1 MNLRWAMVSV
11 LGGLLALA
19 PASMVGHTTAHADAP
34 RATTKQGAE
43 AYTLSPETM
52 AKAVAYSR
60 ARTTLGFVSTGWGI
74 LQLLLLLTLGVVY
87 RMRNVAVN
95 LTRGMGR
102 GAKAAWAQGAVFLL
116 EFLVVTSLLSL
127 PLELFGHHLAVAYG
141 QSVQGWA
148 SWFGDQAK
156 GFALSWAIGLPVV
169 MLLFRVVRKAPRLWW
184 LVFWF
189 PAMAMVLLGVFA
201 SPYIIDPLFNH
212 FEPLNASNPALV
224 QRLEEVVHR
233 GGIVIP
239 PERMYLMKASEK
251 VTGLNAYVT
260 GFGASK
266 RVVVWDTS
274 IAKGTPD
281 QISFIFGHEMGHYAL
296 NHIPKGLIFSAVVLL
311 VMFFVGFH
319 AVQWLL
325 GRYGRAWR
333 IPTQNDWGALVVFV
347 LVLSVFGFL
356 TEPILNGFSRMHE
369 HEADVYGQE
378 AIHGIVGDPQGAAQS
393 AFQLLGETSLAD
405 PHPNPFVV
413 FWTYSHPAIG
423 ARAQFARDYN
433 PWAGGETPK
442 YFKADR

>member
-1 MNLRWAMVSV
+1 MGLGRWLVRV
-11 LGGLLALA
+11 LGLVIVLTPVAA
-19 PASMVGHTTAHADAP
+19 PAQVRAP
-34 RATTKQGAE
+34 ERERVSQRQTGE
-43 AYTLSPETM
+43 AYTLPPETL

-60 ARTTLGFVSTGWGI
+60 ARTTLGFVETGWGV
-74 LQLLLLLTLGVVY
+74 LSLLLLLTAGVVY

-95 LTRGMGR
+95 LTRSMGR
-102 GAKAAWAQGAVFLL
+102 GAKAAWAQGAIFLL
-116 EFLVVTSLLSL
+116 EFLLVTFLLSL
-127 PLELFGHHLAVAYG
+127 PLEMFGHHLAVAYG
-141 QSVQGWA
+141 QSVQHWG

-156 GFALSWAIGLPVV
+156 SFALTWVIGTPVV
-169 MLLFRVVRKAPRLWW
+169 MLLFRVVRKAPRRWW

-189 PAMAMVLLGVFA
+189 PAMAMVLIGVFA

-212 FEPLNASNPALV
+212 FEPLSRSNPALV
-224 QRLEEVVHR
+224 TRLEEVVHR

-281 QISFIFGHEMGHYAL
+281 EIAFIFGHEMGHYVL
-296 NHIPKGLIFSAVVLL
+296 NHIPTSLAFTAILLL
-311 VMFFVGFH
+311 VSFYLGFLL
-319 AVQWLL
+319 VQWLIA
-325 GRYGRAWR
+325 RYGRAWR
-333 IPTQNDWGALVVFV
+333 VPNQNDWGALAVFL
-347 LVLSVFGFL
+347 LVLSFLSFL
-356 TEPILNGFSRMHE
+356 TEPVANGFSRMHE

-378 AIHGIVGDPQGAAQS
+378 AIHGIVDDPQGAARA
-393 AFQLLGETSLAD
+393 AFQLLGETGLAD
-405 PHPNPFVV
+405 PHPSPFVV

-433 PWAGGETPK
+433 PWVPGHMPR
-442 YFKADR
+442 YFKPER